1 MRRIIYFCA
10 ILIVLLCSIFIAS
23 CSNEELD
30 HVHQYQER
38 TLDSNGASCKGPTC
52 TLSAR
57 REQVC
62 SICEH
67 IIPIEVIPAKGHTPL
82 DWQVKTEASCTV
94 NKVEEKLCKDC
105 GEVVETKVY
114 PLVGHTPGDWQTITN
129 GTCTQN
135 EVKGRICK
143 VCTEVVEKSVEPL
156 KGHTKSEEWQII
168 TNATCTDNLV
178 RSKNC
183 TTCGEILETFVGE
196 KLEHDYDEAIV
207 SGTCAKGE
215 HKLYTCKLCGYH
227 FESEFLKPTEAH
239 TEGSWVVEIAP
250 TCSAEGIKK
259 QICSSCGTAL
269 NRQNIPIDTNNHS
282 FLVETF
288 PPVNDSE
295 EGYVKYTCK
304 SCGYEITN
312 IYESNYLPSQIYEM
326 IVSSTV
332 RIEACDKDGKSHNM
346 GSGFFVSAE
355 GEIVT
360 NYHVI
365 AGAYKL
371 KVKLYGGDEYEVVAV
386 RGYDAQKD
394 IALLKIDI
402 EGNSYLK
409 LSSTEVKTGDPV
421 YALGSPLGVDNI
433 FTDGIISNP
442 SKSINGQPMIVF
454 TAPISVGSSGGPLV
468 NARGEVVGINSQYA
482 EKGQN
487 MNFAIGVKAITE
499 IEPLDDKTVQDV
511 YAQTLKANGVNVL
524 AYHIML
530 NYDKK
535 IDNKYIIE
543 RVVVA
548 ETGKGYGRTLQIA
561 YDSDSKVIVLSINW
575 VDGGKQLYST
585 EFYLNAISETY
596 TVKFFDH
603 GWSQYT
609 VEGTL
614 STKVQAIKNNI
625 ALDTSVYNKIFE
637 FDYINY
643 AESSST
649 TLTVTLAKQLIGTA
663 YIDMLGSFN
672 TILEES
678 ETGLL
683 LEHFNFQ
690 LPQDKAQN

>member
-1 MRRIIYFCA
+1 MRKIIYFLVLSA
-10 ILIVLLCSIFIAS
+10 VLLCSLFVVS

-30 HVHQYQER
+30 HVHQYEER
-38 TLDSNGASCKGPTC
+38 MLDPNGASCKGPTC
-52 TLSAR
+52 TLSAK

-62 SICEH
+62 VVCEH
-67 IIPIEVIPAKGHTPL
+67 IIPLEVIPAKGHTPL
-82 DWQVKTEASCTV
+82 DWQVKTEATCTE
-94 NKVEEKLCKDC
+94 NKVEEKLCNEC

-114 PLVGHTPGDWQTITN
+114 PLVGHNPGDWQTITN

-135 EVKGRICK
+135 EVKGKLCK
-143 VCTEVVEKSVEPL
+143 VCAEVVEKSVEPL
-156 KGHTKSEEWQII
+156 KGHTKSEEWQTI
-168 TNATCTDNLV
+168 TNATCKDNLV

-196 KLEHDYDEAIV
+196 KLEHDYDETIV
-207 SGTCAKGE
+207 VGTCAKGE

-239 TEGSWVVEIAP
+239 TEGGWVVEIAP
-250 TCSAEGIKK
+250 TCNAEGVKK
-259 QICSSCGTAL
+259 QICNACGIAL

-288 PPVNDSE
+288 PPVNEGD

-304 SCGYEITN
+304 NCGYEITN

-332 RIEACDKDGKSHNM
+332 RIEACDRNGKMHNV
-346 GSGFFVSAE
+346 GSGFFISAE

-371 KVKLYGGDEYEVVAV
+371 KVKLYGGDEYEVSAV
-386 RGYDAQKD
+386 RGYSIEKD
-394 IALLKIDI
+394 IAVLKIDV

-409 LSSTEVKTGDPV
+409 LSLNGVKTGDPV

-442 SKSINGQPMIVF
+442 SKNINGKEMIVF
-454 TAPISVGSSGGPLV
+454 TAPIAAGSSGGPLV
-468 NARGEVVGINSQYA
+468 NARGEVIGINCQVA
-482 EKGQN
+482 DKGQN
-487 MNFAIGVKAITE
+487 MNFAIGIKAVTE
-499 IEPLDDKTVQDV
+499 IEMNDKTVQDV
-511 YAQTLKANGVNVL
+511 YTECLDVSGVNVL
-524 AYHIML
+524 AYYLML
-530 NYDKK
+530 NCDKK

-543 RVVVA
+543 KVIVA
-548 ETGKGYGRTLQIA
+548 ETGKGYGRTLYMI
-561 YDSDSKVIVLSINW
+561 YDADAKTVILNVSWI
-575 VDGGKQLYST
+575 DGGKQLYSV
-585 EFYLNAISETY
+585 EFYLNTISESY

-609 VEGTL
+609 AEGTL
-614 STKVQAIKNNI
+614 STKIQAIKNNI
-625 ALDTSVYNKIFE
+625 ALDTSVYDQILK
-637 FDYINY
+637 FDFINY
-643 AESSST
+643 AETSST
-649 TLTVTLAKQLIGTA
+649 TLTVTLTKQLIGTA
-663 YIDMLGSFN
+663 YIDMLGGFAE
-672 TILEES
+672 ILENS
-678 ETGLL
+678 ETELT

-690 LPQDKAQN
+690 LPKDKQANN